1 MYIASTIVVRSVVIV
16 TFGAMV
22 TCVAMVTLGVMA
34 TCVVSYLCCHGYTFN
49 AMVPLT
55 SILLG
60 IGSCHPSAAH

>member
-34 TCVVSYLCCHGYTFN
+34 TCVVSYLC
-49 AMVPLT
+49 
-55 SILLG
+55 
-60 IGSCHPSAAH
+60 